1 MSFCADI
8 KNELTELRTPKALWR
23 PLTYGFLLFGRAF
36 SFKRISMQTG
46 NETVAKYYVNLLKIT
61 YNAEAQLESGGGKRP
76 TFRASVPNE
85 TDRLRILAG
94 YDFGMGDEPF
104 PEEILQD
111 EKAMAVFVRGAF
123 LGCGNISDPETEYRV
138 DFSVREQSR
147 AAALRELLIEHDI
160 PASLSKRGTGFVVY
174 LRKSEA
180 IINLLTWIGLS
191 DRSLE
196 LIETTI
202 LKSVK
207 NNMNRARNCDNA
219 NISKTVE
226 ASIRQRTAIAFL
238 EESGRLE
245 TLPQS
250 LYSAAV
256 LRRDHPEATLHELC
270 RLSPE
275 PITDSGL
282 NHRLR
287 RLVELYE
294 EYKK

>member
-8 KNELTELRTPKALWR
+8 KNELTAIRIPQALRR

-36 SFKRISMQTG
+36 SFRRISMQTG
-46 NETVAKYYVNLLKIT
+46 NETVAKYYADLLKMT
-61 YNAEAQLESGGGKRP
+61 YGAETVLVTGGGKRP

-85 TDRLRILAG
+85 SDRLRILAG
-94 YDFGMGDEPF
+94 YDFGIDESPF
-104 PEEILQD
+104 PAEILSE
-111 EKAMAVFVRGAF
+111 EKAAAVFVRGAF
-123 LGCGNISDPETEYRV
+123 LGCGNISDPQTGYRV
-138 DFSVREQSR
+138 DFSVRDLPR
-147 AAALRELLIEHDI
+147 AEALRDLLSAHEI
-160 PASLSKRGTGFVVY
+160 PASLSKRGTGYVVY
-174 LRKSEA
+174 LRKCDA
-180 IINLLTWIGLS
+180 IINLLTWMGLS

-226 ASIRQRTAIAFL
+226 ASIRQRTAIAYL
-238 EESGRLE
+238 QETGRLE
-245 TLPQS
+245 TLPQP
-250 LYSAAV
+250 LYVAAV

-275 PITDSGL
+275 PITVSGL
-282 NHRLR
+282 NHRLC
-287 RLVELYE
+287 RLTELYE

>member
-1 MSFCADI
+1 
-8 KNELTELRTPKALWR
+8 
-23 PLTYGFLLFGRAF
+23 
-36 SFKRISMQTG
+36 
-46 NETVAKYYVNLLKIT
+46 ET
-61 YNAEAQLESGGGKRP
+61 QLESGGGKRP

-85 TDRLRILAG
+85 ADRLRILAG

-104 PEEILQD
+104 PEEILLD

-123 LGCGNISDPETEYRV
+123 LGCGNISDPQTEYRV
-138 DFSVREQSR
+138 DFSVREQAR
-147 AAALRELLIEHDI
+147 AEALREMLVSHDI
-160 PASLSKRGTGFVVY
+160 PASLSKRGTGYVVY

-196 LIETTI
+196 MIETTI

-238 EESGRLE
+238 EQSGRLE
-245 TLPQS
+245 TLPQA

-256 LRRDHPEATLHELC
+256 LRREHPDATLHELC

-282 NHRLR
+282 NHRLC

-294 EYKK
+294 EYKN